1 MSSFDE
7 YCMKRSLILILCLVA
22 GQLLFSQGKQSWI
35 TLKGGASIPI
45 GNYGGTNLDNSCFT
59 QTGINIGFEGAWAIL
74 KNLGIGGQ
82 FGYNLH
88 TVNVSTLGW
97 EKVKADPF
105 LEDLYIRSDP
115 YRSITAMIG
124 VYGNYNFW
132 RNFQLSAKFLGGV
145 MWMKSPYQLY
155 KPQYFLVEPK
165 WYEITSAGDYNIA
178 LAAGLG
184 IQYNFS
190 SCIGLKIEGEYNYSK
205 MVFRFSTG
213 NGIRNDYRNISFINT
228 TLGLVILL

>member
-1 MSSFDE
+1 MSSFDG
-7 YCMKRSLILILCLVA
+7 YCMKRSFILILCLVA

-132 RNFQLSAKFLGGV
+132 RNF
-145 MWMKSPYQLY
+145 
-155 KPQYFLVEPK
+155 
-165 WYEITSAGDYNIA
+165 
-178 LAAGLG
+178 
-184 IQYNFS
+184 
-190 SCIGLKIEGEYNYSK
+190 
-205 MVFRFSTG
+205 
-213 NGIRNDYRNISFINT
+213 
-228 TLGLVILL
+228 